1 MVRSIVALL
10 VPGVASESVLMQNSA
25 NADAVFALAG
35 LSRVDKMKESTKAME
50 EQYKGLLE
58 NIVKSGSMQDPN
70 TGTPWLPSAQ
80 FFTVVQTQFDAL
92 KEELKSEK
100 RTNEGLLRD
109 AKAAVVKCNTERKTD
124 FDKTGG
130 VLELLGTMQ
139 GLRAD
144 HKTCRSEEDTKIV
157 DMTAKCKAF
166 DDIEAKCDEDQDWY
180 AKYDGDEGDDPLKE
194 IVTKATDCKLA
205 VDDTTAKAAEC
216 DTAQGDFEASYCT
229 YAKSLKSVCDTHSSC
244 YTTGESNHNKLKKSV
259 DALEKEQKAIWRMVG
274 KVECYLKVLLD
285 ATVTAMPTQDDI
297 NTCSSTPID
306 DSPLSIDD
314 ALDTIAPKDAC
325 MNNGALGNDPN
336 DLATASFRPGFE
348 SWYNAE
354 YTGSLLDHDKLNEDS
369 SC

>member
-25 NADAVFALAG
+25 KADAAFALAG

-50 EQYKGLLE
+50 EQYKGFLE
-58 NIVKSGSMQDPN
+58 NIVKSGSMQDPE

-80 FFTVVQTQFDAL
+80 FFSVVQTQFNAM
-92 KEELKSEK
+92 KEELKEEK
-100 RTNEGLLRD
+100 ETNEQLLRD
-109 AKAAVVKCNTERKTD
+109 AQAAVVSCNTVRKSG
-124 FDKTGG
+124 FDKSGG

-157 DMTAKCKAF
+157 DMTTKCKAF

-216 DTAQGDFEASYCT
+216 DTAQGDFEDSYCT
-229 YAKSLKSVCDTHSSC
+229 YAKSLKSVCDVHTTC
-244 YTTGESNHNKLKKSV
+244 YTAQESYHKKLKESV
-259 DALEKEQKAIWRMVG
+259 DTLEKEQKVIWRMVG
-274 KVECYLKVLLD
+274 KVECYLKVLLG
-285 ATVTAMPTQDDI
+285 ATATAMPTQSDI

-306 DSPLSIDD
+306 DSELSIDD

-325 MNNGALGNDPN
+325 MKNGALGDDPN
-336 DLATASFRPGFE
+336 DLATASFRPGYD
-348 SWYNAE
+348 SWETAE
-354 YTGSLLDHDKLNEDS
+354 YTGTLLDHDKLNDVS